1 MIDIKYFDGEIKKI
15 HKIPQGDWVDLRSR
29 INLHGIPGDYRE
41 IPLGVAMILPKGYEA
56 HLLPRSSSF
65 RKYGFIQTNSMGVI
79 DESYSGDEDEWK
91 LPVLFLKEG
100 DIRKGDRICQ
110 FRIVP
115 KMEEIEFREVSNFF
129 RESRGGLGS
138 TGRS

>member
-1 MIDIKYFDGEIKKI
+1 MIDIKYFDGEIQKI

-29 INLHGIPGDYRE
+29 IKLHGVPGDYRE
-41 IPLGVAMILPKGYEA
+41 IPLGVAMVLPEGYEA

-79 DESYSGDEDEWK
+79 
-91 LPVLFLKEG
+91 
-100 DIRKGDRICQ
+100 
-110 FRIVP
+110 
-115 KMEEIEFREVSNFF
+115 EFREVSNFF